1 MVSKVG
7 IICKSTKTF
16 LRKPC
21 DLALYLCLCV
31 DFGFAEGTLVRESKL
46 KN

>member
-7 IICKSTKTF
+7 IICKNTKTF

-21 DLALYLCLCV
+21 DLALYLCASVLNLITPNV
-31 DFGFAEGTLVRESKL
+31 LPFGKA
-46 KN
+46 N